1 MLLNIAKEALK
12 QIDDKKYINNIT
24 SRGVNQSNV
33 IKYAMV
39 FYDLQCLITTWG
51 MNVFWFE
58 NQVFL

>member
-39 FYDLQCLITTWG
+39 FYDLQCLITT
-51 MNVFWFE
+51 
-58 NQVFL
+58 